1 MNDNANESN
10 ADNYRINNNNIIKS
24 KSFKY
29 KTKMIGSLPNEN
41 DTLDTEVA
49 APLKC
54 LGNFWRS
61 LNLPLINCEIEHNL
75 KWTRNCIVSEMY
87 KTPELPTNPNAN
99 RPNPLIQATATT
111 GAKFQ
116 INNAKVYVPVITLSI
131 NDNIKFLEK
140 SKDLKE
146 KFLGTNIDLK

>member
-41 DTLDTEVA
+41 DTIDTEVA
-49 APLKC
+49 TPSKY

-99 RPNPLIQATATT
+99 WSNPLIPATATT